1 MTEIEKIAR
10 KVFKHPNAE
19 TLEIS
24 RIPKKTVIAFKEFAN
39 ENFVGD
45 YGFTLKGLLD
55 HYLNREDQFNEIYA
69 RLNDLNE
76 RIELILNNQETK
88 DKEESYK
95 YITMGNGKKIRV
107 PKKEN

>member
-1 MTEIEKIAR
+1 MNELEKIR
-10 KVFKHPNAE
+10 KQVFKHPNAE

-39 ENFVGD
+39 EEYVGD
-45 YGFTLKGLLD
+45 YGMSLKGLLD
-55 HYLNREDQFNEIYA
+55 HYLNREYQFNEIYA

-76 RIELILNNQETK
+76 RIELILNNQDTK

-95 YITMGNGKKIRV
+95 YVTMGNGKKIRV
-107 PKKEN
+107 LKKEN